1 MKFGSVAQFVNDL
14 IKHLFSLARR
24 SNYFQS
30 HSLHIDCVCV
40 LSPTLY
46 FFQFEAALRLGEL
59 EKTDTDLC
67 VCLSITIT
75 RWVTILILLDS
86 LGSNKL

>member
-59 EKTDTDLC
+59 EK
-67 VCLSITIT
+67 
-75 RWVTILILLDS
+75 
-86 LGSNKL
+86 N